1 MIDVDAVEAA
11 RGQAYQ
17 KPTRIRECK
26 EKQLLR
32 SISSRVLLLLYP
44 RAVKG

>member
-32 SISSRVLLLLYP
+32 SISV
-44 RAVKG
+44 AVYYCYYYIREQ